1 VEGEPAIRSQKA
13 VLSVIIL
20 TYNEEANLPA
30 CLKSLRGLECEVFVV
45 DSGSTDRTV
54 EIAKAAGATVVVHP
68 FEHYAAQRNWAQSHL
83 PLSNEWVL
91 HIDAGERVTPELAES
106 LSRFFSSGPP
116 DEIDGLLVVRRTI
129 FLGRWLRHGAMYPV
143 YHLRAFRKNKGWCE
157 DRQNDQHF
165 VVDGNVHKLNG
176 DLLDTIT
183 EDLDSWT
190 LRHVRWARLE
200 ADELMRRR
208 PVGSSSGVRARLNG
222 NPIERRR
229 WLRNIYYRMPLFV
242 RALGFFC
249 YHYFFRLGFLD
260 GIEGLIFWTLRGFWY
275 RFYLDAKLYEARRR
289 SEVEQAPGG

>member
-1 VEGEPAIRSQKA
+1 MKRRPL
-13 VLSVIIL
+13 LSVIIL
-20 TYNEEANLPA
+20 TYNEEVNLPA
-30 CLKSLRGLECEVFVV
+30 CLESLKGLDCEVFVV

-68 FEHYAAQRNWAQSHL
+68 FENYAAQRNWAQSNL
-83 PLSNEWVL
+83 PLSTEWVF
-91 HIDAGERVTPELAES
+91 HIDAGERVTPELADS

-143 YHLRAFRKNKGWCE
+143 YHLRVFRRDKGRCE
-157 DRQNDQHF
+157 HRQNDQHF
-165 VVDGNVHKLNG
+165 VVDGNVRKLNG
-176 DLLDTIT
+176 DLLDIT
-183 EDLDSWT
+183 TDDLDSWT
-190 LRHVRWARLE
+190 LRHVRWANLE
-200 ADELMRRR
+200 ADELMRGHAG
-208 PVGSSSGVRARLNG
+208 GSSSGVRARLSG

-229 WLRNIYYRMPLFV
+229 WLRNLYYRMPLFL

-275 RFYLDAKLYEARRR
+275 RFYVDAKLYEARKR
-289 SEVEQAPGG
+289 SEVRKAPGS